1 MSEKAT
7 YDKVKVLT
15 QKQRNF
21 CRAYVTKD
29 DAAQAVFASYDTT
42 DLPSAQQMGRH
53 LLSQAAIR
61 QYIASIRWDIESH
74 MDGLPAYC
82 TKKLMEAIDI
92 GVERQQA
99 SSVAQCVDVLNK
111 MYGYGRRIHT
121 FNLAEHEGIDN
132 KMKVVDDALAQGTI
146 NSFEYQVLIQRIRG
160 GEGDQVIGDMQKE
173 LKALEAKQEKM
184 TKAPG
189 RCERAEKPKKQAIP
203 V

>member
-1 MSEKAT
+1 MPEKGT
-7 YDKVKVLT
+7 YDKIKVLT
-15 QKQRNF
+15 QKQRRF

-29 DAAQAVFASYDTT
+29 DQVEAVLDSYDTT
-42 DLPSAQQMGRH
+42 DREDAARMGRH
-53 LLSQAAIR
+53 LLTQPAIR
-61 QYIASIRWDIESH
+61 QYIASIRWDIETH
-74 MDGLPAYC
+74 MEGLPAYC
-82 TKKLMEAIDI
+82 TKKLKEAIAI
-92 GVERQQA
+92 GLERQQA
-99 SSVAQCVDVLNK
+99 SAVAQCVDVLNK

-121 FNLAEHEGIDN
+121 FNLAEHEGIDE
-132 KMKVVDDALAQGTI
+132 KMRVVDDALAQGTI

-189 RCERAEKPKKQAIP
+189 RCERADKPKAPIP